1 MTVRRR
7 GAEGLRDSASA
18 HIPETSWSS
27 HLTESRYD
35 GLFDQTHYRLSMS
48 LLSSPH
54 LLFRRKRKN
63 SCQCDRS
70 EGGSGH
76 QIPIDQAIHGSA
88 SINELKSLIMG
99 FFATLYNNVPA
110 AFPISGPTLYG
121 IISNSPLSY
130 LLRHR
135 NLRFTGSEPRERS
148 GLHYRRK
155 MSPRNIIT

>member
-1 MTVRRR
+1 M
-7 GAEGLRDSASA
+7 LRL
-18 HIPETSWSS
+18 HK
-27 HLTESRYD
+27 SRYD

-110 AFPISGPTLYG
+110 AFPISGPRKGMGMKRLPSSVDIALTAADAQASA
-121 IISNSPLSY
+121 IQIAHSFPVHSPL
-130 LLRHR
+130 
-135 NLRFTGSEPRERS
+135 
-148 GLHYRRK
+148 
-155 MSPRNIIT
+155 M